1 MLEFEEVS
9 KNVQLLET
17 KLVELGNSLNISK
30 LEEKLKELEEQTMIP
45 DFWNN
50 IEKSSIILKQINNLK
65 LKTEE
70 YKKANNNIKDIIEL
84 IEILKLEPENALE
97 NELITSI
104 KKVEKDIEKLE
115 INILLSG
122 KYDIN
127 NAIITLH
134 PRSRRNWKLR
144 LGTNVI

>member
-134 PRSRRNWKLR
+134 PRSRRN
-144 LGTNVI
+144 